1 MKYRLII
8 ADDERKIIELIK
20 QLGHWEELNIEIVDE
35 CTNGREAYESIRE
48 NKPDFVLSDI
58 KMPVYDG
65 IELIQ
70 KLRDEGVNPFFVLLS
85 GYRHFEY
92 ARSAIQL
99 NVIDYLLKPIDEE
112 QLNRTLKRACIC
124 VEEARMQKEE
134 SGMLSAWKND
144 RDMQKREDFWKIF
157 METSHGE
164 RTPGEWNLKNI
175 WKSPAFPY
183 SAQECAELFHMDF
196 PHDCF
201 QMLCIFS
208 DLSSILGH
216 TSSAGNKKV
225 EDFIQECM
233 QKKAVTYYHTTYM
246 GYIILLNYEE
256 EQAKEVRQAVCAL
269 YYHILDLSELY
280 GEIRLNI
287 GVSARKKSLSGLME
301 AFQEAHDS
309 EWGRLVYTGN
319 GILDY
324 EQIDRLPRCGI
335 QDIVLKE
342 ETEQIRDAVK
352 YLKPEKAGEA
362 AQTVYKRCGT
372 YNSYS
377 PRAFLLLFFYLE
389 NMMMEFI
396 TDKEKRERF
405 RENYYYAYLNAG
417 NYQQVVK
424 GAFLVLMQYVEEE
437 RKQLREKMD
446 KPVSMAVQYMKEHYR
461 EQISLEDAAAAGN
474 VSPNYLSKLF
484 RSEMGVGF
492 LDYLTQIRLKESERL
507 LEETNLSIRE
517 IAAKVGYLD
526 EKYYSKLFKKATGIK
541 PSEYRRIYS

>member
-8 ADDERKIIELIK
+8 ADDESKIIQLIK
-20 QLGHWEELNIEIVDE
+20 QLGHWEELDIEIIDE
-35 CTNGREAYESIRE
+35 CANGREAYESICR
-48 NKPDFVLSDI
+48 NRPDLVLSDI

-70 KLRDEGVNPFFVLLS
+70 KLREEEINPFFILLS

-112 QLNRTLKRACIC
+112 QLNRTLQRACACI
-124 VEEARMQKEE
+124 EEARVQEKE
-134 SGMLSAWKND
+134 SSMLSAWKND
-144 RDMQKREDFWKIF
+144 RDEQKREAFWNIF
-157 METSHGE
+157 TGGSDCEAGMKWDDRYLREYPE
-164 RTPGEWNLKNI
+164 
-175 WKSPAFPY
+175 FPY
-183 SAQECAELFHMDF
+183 GREECAELFHMELPYDR
-196 PHDCF
+196 F

-216 TSSAGNKKV
+216 ASSAGHKKV
-225 EDFIQECM
+225 EGFIRECM

-246 GYIILLNYEE
+246 GYIILLNYERE
-256 EQAKEVRQAVCAL
+256 RAKEVSQAVGAL

-287 GVSARKKSLSGLME
+287 GISSEKSRLSDLPE

-319 GILDY
+319 GTLEY
-324 EQIDRLPRCGI
+324 ARIDRLPGCSLS
-335 QDIVLKE
+335 DIVSKE
-342 ETEQIRDAVK
+342 EAEQIRDAVK
-352 YLKPEKAGEA
+352 YLRVEQIGEL
-362 AQTVYKRCGT
+362 AQRICRRCGT

-377 PRAFLLLFFYLE
+377 PRTFMALFFLLE
-389 NMMMEFI
+389 HMMMELI
-396 TDKEKRERF
+396 TEKRKREQF
-405 RENYYYAYLNAG
+405 KENYYYAYLNAG
-417 NYQQVVK
+417 SYQQVIK
-424 GAFLVLMQYVEEE
+424 GAFLVVLQYAEEE
-437 RKQLREKMD
+437 KKLIRAKMD
-446 KPVSMAVQYMKEHYR
+446 KPVSMAVQYMKNHYQG
-461 EQISLEDAAAAGN
+461 QISLEEVASACS

-484 RSEMGVGF
+484 RNEMGIGF
-492 LDYLTQIRLKESERL
+492 LDYLTQIRLKESEKL
-507 LEETNLSIRE
+507 LEETNLPIRE

-541 PSEYRRIYS
+541 PSDYRRIYS